1 MRRPRPCQSSPHLAL
16 EQAARI
22 DASAGRSGQ
31 TGPVSCP
38 PRWLGTCGRGLAT
51 YGWAMPLAPGAG
63 RKCPIPRPNTAQSFR
78 ACAGRPAPAGR
89 SNSHHNAADHQRSG
103 RKAESCDQFDP
114 EWREDDTSKAG
125 TNIGPTGATVLPTLA
140 FRRFQRLL
148 RFEIRGMLFSFG
160 HLRSAVV
167 KDQQTAKRSLGRVQ
181 LSGTTLQIRM
191 SSYATPI
198 KEQPHDPKFYG
209 LPTTA

>member
-38 PRWLGTCGRGLAT
+38 PWWLGTCGRGLAT

-63 RKCPIPRPNTAQSFR
+63 RKCPIPRPNAAQSFR

-89 SNSHHNAADHQRSG
+89 SNSHHNAANHQRSG

-125 TNIGPTGATVLPTLA
+125 TNIGPTGATVRPTLA
-140 FRRFQRLL
+140 FRRFQRFL
-148 RFEIRGMLFSFG
+148 RFEIRGMLFRLDIFDQPCE
-160 HLRSAVV
+160 RSADSKAELTSCPVV
-167 KDQQTAKRSLGRVQ
+167 RNHLTDPNEQLCDTYQRTA
-181 LSGTTLQIRM
+181 
-191 SSYATPI
+191 A
-198 KEQPHDPKFYG
+198 
-209 LPTTA
+209 